1 MDSCRLINMR
11 LRLKLPRLLAKLL
24 VILSA
29 LLLVMSSGARTH
41 KHWGQGFSV
50 ELNSPYDQVINIVRQ
65 VTQDGVIRGTWQYRG
80 AKELD
85 GAKPAE
91 TSRAFRNWSGQGTVL
106 YKVRPDT
113 LAPEHFF
120 ESADQ
125 GTVVVR
131 YIVEPVSPNVTR
143 LQIDA
148 TFDEDDHHRSH
159 PSDGDVENAE
169 FAAISDQ
176 LKGAHDQ
183 QPTAAPDAKQPG
195 DETQKL
201 AGALNTEAKELGN
214 LEQQNPGTVAP
225 QQQHEEKRTNL
236 QSELQKE
243 SAQLQATTERG
254 QQLQKEIE
262 DLQRQRSARVK
273 SAKADLKAEPYN
285 QSKTLQSLSHGDT
298 VLVLLQTPGWYRVQ
312 TVKGDQGW
320 VYRLMLEAGP

>member
-1 MDSCRLINMR
+1 MR
-11 LRLKLPRLLAKLL
+11 LRVKLLRSIAKLL
-24 VILSA
+24 VILSV

-50 ELNSPYDQVINIVRQ
+50 DLNSPYDQVIKIVRQ

-80 AKELD
+80 SKELD

-91 TSRAFRNWSGQGTVL
+91 TSRAFRGWSGQGTVL

-131 YIVEPVSPNVTR
+131 YVVEPVSPNVTR

-169 FAAISDQ
+169 FAAISEQ
-176 LKGAHDQ
+176 LKGAGHDQ

-195 DETQKL
+195 DGTQKP
-201 AGALNTEAKELGN
+201 AGVLNTKVKELGN
-214 LEQQNPGTVAP
+214 LEQQNPSTASP
-225 QQQHEEKRTNL
+225 QQQREEQRTNL
-236 QSELQKE
+236 QSELHKE
-243 SAQLQATTERG
+243 NAQLQATTERG
-254 QQLQKEIE
+254 QKLQKEIE
-262 DLQRQRSARVK
+262 DLQRQRSARIK

>member
-1 MDSCRLINMR
+1 MR
-11 LRLKLPRLLAKLL
+11 LRLKLPRSLAKLL

-29 LLLVMSSGARTH
+29 LLLVMSSDARTH

-50 ELNSPYDQVINIVRQ
+50 DLNSPYDQVIKIVRQ

-80 AKELD
+80 TKDLD

-131 YIVEPVSPNVTR
+131 YIVAPVSPNVTR

-176 LKGAHDQ
+176 LKGTGHDQ
-183 QPTAAPDAKQPG
+183 RPTAAADTKQAG
-195 DETQKL
+195 DGTQKL

-214 LEQQNPGTVAP
+214 LGQKNPGTVAP
-225 QQQHEEKRTNL
+225 QQQQGEKRTNL

-243 SAQLQATTERG
+243 NAQLQVTTERG
-254 QQLQKEIE
+254 QRLQKEIE

-285 QSKTLQSLSHGDT
+285 QSKTLQSLSRGDT
-298 VLVLLQTPGWYRVQ
+298 VLVLLQTPGWYRVE
-312 TVKGDQGW
+312 TLKGDQGW
-320 VYRLMLEAGP
+320 VYRLMLEAAP

>member
-1 MDSCRLINMR
+1 M
-11 LRLKLPRLLAKLL
+11 
-24 VILSA
+24 
-29 LLLVMSSGARTH
+29 
-41 KHWGQGFSV
+41 
-50 ELNSPYDQVINIVRQ
+50 
-65 VTQDGVIRGTWQYRG
+65 IRGTWQYRG
-80 AKELD
+80 TKELD

-91 TSRAFRNWSGQGTVL
+91 TSRAFRSWSGQGTVL

-131 YIVEPVSPNVTR
+131 YIVAPVSPNVTR

-176 LKGAHDQ
+176 LKGIGHDQ
-183 QPTAAPDAKQPG
+183 QPTADAKQPG
-195 DETQKL
+195 DGTQKP
-201 AGALNTEAKELGN
+201 AEALNAEAKELGN
-214 LEQQNPGTVAP
+214 LGQKNPGTVTP
-225 QQQHEEKRTNL
+225 QQQQEEQRTNL
-236 QSELQKE
+236 QSELHKE
-243 SAQLQATTERG
+243 NARLQATTERG
-254 QQLQKEIE
+254 QLLQKEIE

-312 TVKGDQGW
+312 TLKGDQGW
-320 VYRLMLEAGP
+320 VYRLMLEAAP